1 MKLTVIGATGGTGRH
16 VVAAA
21 LAAGHQVTAVA
32 RNPDGLPEEAR
43 KVRVDFDA
51 TIQADVESAVR
62 GSDAVLSCLGARSR
76 RSGGVCARGTRSV
89 VNAMH
94 ATGVRRLV
102 VISSESMTVIATRT
116 NPNPPKHDPGE
127 GFVLRYLVGPLV
139 RNLVLK
145 DVYADLGA
153 MEDVVRDSGLDWTL
167 ARPAGLTDGKHTG
180 VWRTAIDRK
189 PFRGGFTI
197 SRADLAHF
205 LLDTADDPDTVG
217 LAITVCY

>member
-32 RNPDGLPEEAR
+32 RKPDDLPEKAR

-51 TIQADVESAVR
+51 TIQEDVESAVR
-62 GSDAVLSCLGARSR
+62 GAESVISCLGARSR
-76 RSGGVCARGTRSV
+76 RSGGVCSRGTQSV

-102 VISSESMTVIATRT
+102 VISSESMTVIPTRT
-116 NPNPPKHDPGE
+116 NPDPPDHDPGE

-145 DVYADLGA
+145 DVYADQGA
-153 MEDVVRDSGLDWTL
+153 MEDVVRESGLDWTL
-167 ARPAGLTDGKHTG
+167 ARPAGLTNGKHTG
-180 VWRTAIDRK
+180 AWRTAIDRK
-189 PFRGGFTI
+189 PHRGGFTI

-205 LLDTADDPDTVG
+205 LLEAADDPEAIG
-217 LAITVCY
+217 RAITVCY